1 MNPRGTARCCSPL
14 CTCPVF
20 CGTWRKRPANEAV
33 RYGACF
39 GRSHC
44 GLMRATNVQKGTD
57 NVKSWETIAD
67 NLTRAGFSW
76 GCSSEIDSTGRV
88 IFTADAYSR
97 DGRRFTVLADER
109 LTAFLELQA
118 AIQRTRKTPMKY
130 WELIADNLNKG
141 GWSLGWVSALDREW
155 RTICIVDAHRDDG
168 KRFVACADEKLTAFL
183 ELESATRPT
192 TLACSVRGSF
202 AISQSLPQLPRR

>member
-1 MNPRGTARCCSPL
+1 
-14 CTCPVF
+14 
-20 CGTWRKRPANEAV
+20 
-33 RYGACF
+33 
-39 GRSHC
+39 
-44 GLMRATNVQKGTD
+44 MRATSVQKGTD
-57 NVKSWETIAD
+57 NVKSWKIIAD
-67 NLTRAGFSW
+67 NLSRAGFSW

-183 ELESATRPT
+183 ELARRLDP
-192 TLACSVRGSF
+192 LHWHVRLE
-202 AISQSLPQLPRR
+202 ARSQSRNRCHNCPADETSNVSSHTDAGEK